1 MTKLSSIA
9 GAGLLLLAAGCTET
23 RVVASNYDAQL
34 NQFLNQPESSVVAS
48 WGAPSVRTKLS
59 NGGDALVW
67 VVLDTTGTA
76 ACSTVLTADSGQTV
90 RSYSYAGNGCH
101 APTRTA
107 DVVSVTRVSQ

>member
-1 MTKLSSIA
+1 MIKLKYIA

-48 WGAPSVRTKLS
+48 WGDPSVRTKLA
-59 NGGDALVW
+59 NGGDALVF
-67 VVLDTTGTA
+67 VVLDDTGSG
-76 ACSTVLTADSGQTV
+76 ACSTVMSTDSGHTV

-101 APTRTA
+101 VPTRTA
-107 DVVSVTRVSQ
+107 GVVDVNKVSQ

>member
-1 MTKLSSIA
+1 MTKLKFFA

-23 RVVASNYDAQL
+23 KVVASPYDAQL
-34 NQFLNQPESSVVAS
+34 TQFLNQPESSVVAS
-48 WGAPSVRTKLS
+48 WGAPSVQTKLA

-76 ACSTVLTADSGQTV
+76 ACSTVLTADGSHMV

-107 DVVSVTRVSQ
+107 DVVGVDRVSQ